1 MGLIVPSL
9 QPSQPDDQAMNSHGF
24 VGIDW
29 GSEPHQVWVLDRDR
43 QVVGERVVDPD
54 GASLAPLTANRRIGF
69 PAATENSRT
78 CPVRFPGYATLA
90 CSSMEIAA
98 VENRV

>member
-43 QVVGERVVDPD
+43 QVVGEQVVDPD

-90 CSSMEIAA
+90 CGSMEIAA